1 MKLITV
7 NKDSYFDLE
16 KVEKITIEKETF
28 SEKRYSLNFYS
39 DYAESKKIEVFE
51 GTKEECETV
60 LNNVNDY
67 LKLKEHENGR

>member
-1 MKLITV
+1 MKLITI
-7 NKDSYFDLE
+7 NEDSYFDLE

-39 DYAESKKIEVFE
+39 DYSENKKIEVFE

>member
-39 DYAESKKIEVFE
+39 DYSENKKIEVFE